1 MISDHFQRELNMFRE
16 RGKAFARLHPALAPM
31 LAEEGAD
38 PDVERLLEGAAYMSA
53 AIREKLDDEL
63 PEIIHSLL
71 NMVAPHYLRPLPSAT
86 IMAFTPRRALRE
98 CLTIPRGT
106 LINSVE
112 VDGCACPFATC
123 ADVDIAPLQV
133 TGVETIPG
141 RSGRA
146 VVILRFATL
155 SHLPLDGL
163 KLKRLRFY
171 FAGAYADAALRLMT
185 LRHHCTSLH
194 LVPEAAPGSAP
205 MTLAPN
211 ALRMTGFDEDD
222 ALIPYPAASF
232 PGFRYLQEFFMMP
245 ERFCQLELAGFET
258 WTTRGRGET
267 FSLEFELEGLSDTPP
282 AFRSEHIHLFA
293 VPAINIFPMSGD
305 PIRLDHRRDQYIIR
319 PAGSGMKHYLVYS
332 VDHVTGLRQGEN
344 EPREYQPFMAANPG
358 SSPLPVYTLSTRL
371 DEGAGLL
378 VQLSVGR
385 MQNTVPEP
393 ELHSQDLHCTNGR
406 LPEKLHAG
414 DICHPTDTS
423 PELADFTNLRPPT
436 ASSLPPLGGS
446 TLWRL
451 LSHLFLNYLSVA
463 STENLRS
470 MLKVYIFGK
479 SGDNSS
485 QVAHIARVDGIEDL
499 RVQPVQRLVR
509 GQLMRGQ
516 EVSLMLRREN
526 FAGDGDMYIFSA
538 MLSAFLS
545 SYAAVNTFTVLRVRD
560 SSSRL
565 VISWPAR
572 PGSRPLL

>member
-31 LAEEGAD
+31 LAEEGTD

-53 AIREKLDDEL
+53 AIRKKLDDEL

-86 IMAFTPRRALRE
+86 IMAFTPRRALRD

-106 LINSVE
+106 LINSIE
-112 VDGCACPFATC
+112 VDGCTCPFATC
-123 ADVDIAPLQV
+123 ADVDIAPLEV
-133 TGVETIPG
+133 TGVESIPG
-141 RSGRA
+141 RNGRA
-146 VVILRFATL
+146 TVRLRFATL
-155 SHLPLDGL
+155 NRLPLDRL
-163 KLKRLRFY
+163 QLQRLRLY
-171 FAGAYADAALRLMT
+171 FAGSYADASLCLMR
-185 LRHHCTSLH
+185 LRHHCTSLR
-194 LVPEAAPGSAP
+194 LVPENAPGAAP
-205 MTLAPN
+205 MTLQPT

-245 ERFCQLELAGFET
+245 ERFCQLELAGFDT
-258 WTTRGRGET
+258 WTTRGSGQT
-267 FSLEFELEGLSDTPP
+267 FSLEFELADLADKLP
-282 AFRSEHIHLFA
+282 AIRPEHIHLFA

-305 PIRLDHRRDQYIIR
+305 PIRLDHRRDQYIIH
-319 PAGSGMKHYLVYS
+319 PTGSDMKHYLVYS
-332 VDHVTGLRQGEN
+332 VDRVTGLRQGEN
-344 EPREYQPFMAANPG
+344 EPREYQSFTATNPG
-358 SSPLPVYTLSTRL
+358 ASPLPVYTLSTRL

-385 MQNTVPEP
+385 MQDADPVPEV
-393 ELHSQDLHCTNGR
+393 LSLDLHCTNGR

-414 DICHPTDTS
+414 DICRPTDTS

-436 ASSLPPLGGS
+436 ASALPPLGGS

-463 STENLRS
+463 TTENLRS

-485 QVAHIARVDGIEDL
+485 QVAHIARVDGIENV

-516 EVSLMLRREN
+516 EISLMLRREH

-545 SYAAVNTFTVLRVRD
+545 SYTAVNTFTILRVRD
-560 SSSRL
+560 STSRL
-565 VISWPAR
+565 VINWPAR
-572 PGSRPLL
+572 LGSRPLL

>member
-1 MISDHFQRELNMFRE
+1 MIADHFQRELNLFRE
-16 RGKAFARLHPALAPM
+16 RGRAFARLHPALAPM
-31 LAEEGAD
+31 LSEEGTD
-38 PDVERLLEGAAYMSA
+38 PDVERLFEGAAYMSA

-63 PEIIHSLL
+63 PEILHSLL

-123 ADVDIAPLQV
+123 ADVDIAPLELA
-133 TGVETIPG
+133 GVETAPG

-146 VVILRFATL
+146 TVILRFATL
-155 SHLPLDGL
+155 SHLPLDSL
-163 KLKRLRFY
+163 KLRRLRLHFT
-171 FAGAYADAALRLMT
+171 GAYADAALRLMT
-185 LRHHCTSLH
+185 IRHHCTGLR
-194 LVPEAAPGSAP
+194 LVPEAGSGAAP
-205 MTLAPN
+205 MTLAPA
-211 ALRMTGFDEDD
+211 ALRMAGFDEDD

-245 ERFCQLELAGFET
+245 ERFCQLDLAGFEN
-258 WTTRGRGET
+258 WTTRGAGQA
-267 FSLEFELEGLSDTPP
+267 FSLEIDLAGLPDSPP
-282 AFRSEHIHLFA
+282 VLKPGHLRLFA
-293 VPAINIFPMSGD
+293 VPAINIFPMSGN
-305 PIRLDHRRDQYIIR
+305 PIRLDHRRDQYIVR
-319 PAGSGMKHYLVYS
+319 PAGNDMKNYLVYS
-332 VDHVTGLRQGEN
+332 VDHVTGLRQGES

-358 SSPLPVYTLSTRL
+358 SSPLPVYSLSTRL
-371 DEGAGLL
+371 DEAAGML

-385 MQNTVPEP
+385 MENRDPVPEV
-393 ELHSQDLHCTNGR
+393 LSLSLHCTNGR

-414 DICHPTDTS
+414 DICRPTDTS

-451 LSHLFLNYLSVA
+451 LSSHILNYHSVA
-463 STENLRS
+463 TTETMRS
-470 MLKVYIFGK
+470 RLKIYIFGK
-479 SGDNSS
+479 TADTRA

-499 RVQPVQRLVR
+499 RVHPVQRLVR

-516 EVSLMLRREN
+516 EVSLTLRREN
-526 FAGDGDMYIFSA
+526 FAGDGDMYVFSA
-538 MLSAFLS
+538 VLGAFLS
-545 SYAAVNTFTVLRVRD
+545 SYASVNSFTALRVRD

-565 VISWPAR
+565 DISWPAR
-572 PGSRPLL
+572 LGSRPLL